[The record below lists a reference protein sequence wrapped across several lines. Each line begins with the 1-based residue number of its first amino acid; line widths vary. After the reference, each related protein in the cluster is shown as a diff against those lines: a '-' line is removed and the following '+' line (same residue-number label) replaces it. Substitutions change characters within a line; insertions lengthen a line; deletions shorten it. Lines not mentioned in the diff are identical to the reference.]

1 MKKKPYYVEQGN
13 TGCYACNKGIT
24 WDIIDPNGVA
34 LGQSWGDK
42 DEAEWIAEQLSYAY
56 EFGLK
61 RGRESKA
68 GVCRYTELGKEKN
81 HDDKRKN

>member
-34 LGQSWGDK
+34 LGQSWEIRMK
-42 DEAEWIAEQLSYAY
+42 LN
-56 EFGLK
+56 GLQ
-61 RGRESKA
+61 S
-68 GVCRYTELGKEKN
+68 N
-81 HDDKRKN
+81 